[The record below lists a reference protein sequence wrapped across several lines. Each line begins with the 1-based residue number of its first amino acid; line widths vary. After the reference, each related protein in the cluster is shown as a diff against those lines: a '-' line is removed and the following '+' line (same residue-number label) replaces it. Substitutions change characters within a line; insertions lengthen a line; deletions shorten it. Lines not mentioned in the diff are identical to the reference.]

1 MVGYKIIRNCFN
13 SFFTG
18 VVSVKKQLDR
28 ETLSRYELEVIA
40 RDNGKPSLSNSTKAS
55 ITVLDINDN
64 KPEFDNS
71 TLIGQVYENRPVGSS
86 VCTVVASDMDV
97 GINSKLTFSLN
108 SNDAFT
114 IDPATGEVRI
124 FIAFQSK
131 IVCRAVVKMILWRL
145 GVVRIEY
152 RAARW
157 GVTSSNRV
165 WYLTLSRCEF
175 ELRVVVQS
183 TLFNTLIAGSMGYL

>member
-1 MVGYKIIRNCFN
+1 M
-13 SFFTG
+13 
-18 VVSVKKQLDR
+18 SVKKQLDR

-114 IDPATGEVRI
+114 IDPATGEVRFSL
-124 FIAFQSK
+124 FIYYWLTCNEKSLISVVEYLKFAKYKLPNSSDLFAF
-131 IVCRAVVKMILWRL
+131 
-145 GVVRIEY
+145 E
-152 RAARW
+152 
-157 GVTSSNRV
+157 
-165 WYLTLSRCEF
+165 
-175 ELRVVVQS
+175 
-183 TLFNTLIAGSMGYL
+183 